1 MNCVVVGGGLAGLA
15 AAVHATAKGHRV
27 TLLEARSFCGGRA
40 FAFREPKTGDII
52 DNGQHL
58 LQGCYRATL
67 AYLEQIGSRHRLAV
81 HPRLAVT
88 FATADGRR
96 TNLSCPDWPAP
107 WHLLAGLGRWRDFP
121 KRDLVRAMWGLR
133 TMRTLDHAGYA
144 RLDQWS
150 VTQWLDTMGQSKTA
164 RRLLWTPLTLA
175 IMNEEPSRASAA
187 ALAMILKEG
196 ALSGTAPTGLATP
209 QCDLSS
215 LLVDPAVAWLQQRGC
230 HVRTGTPAEQLLLH
244 DGAIAGIRCRHD
256 ETVHGDAFI
265 LALAPRELARLLAA
279 SDIAGAPWDS
289 LSRWESVPI
298 ISVHCWYDQPALP
311 GPMVGL
317 IDAPFDWAFEKNEGR
332 PSATPRGELGR
343 GTKDEGRKTIV
354 SLVKS
359 AAREMAAWPREQIV
373 QSARDTLTRYFPG
386 TAAAP
391 WHVQVT
397 KELHATV
404 SLAHHTAAL
413 RLPAHTPWPN
423 VWLAGDWTATGLP
436 ATIESAVRSGVHAA
450 AHL

>member
-1 MNCVVVGGGLAGLA
+1 MKCVVVGGGLAGLA
-15 AAVHATAKGHRV
+15 AAVHATAAGHHV

-40 FAFREPKTGDII
+40 FAFREPETGDVI

-58 LQGCYRATL
+58 LQGCYRATM
-67 AYLEQIGSRHRLAV
+67 AYLEQVGSRHRLTL
-81 HPRLAVT
+81 HPRLEVT
-88 FATADGRR
+88 FATADGTL
-96 TNLSCPDWPAP
+96 TNLACPDWTAP

-121 KRDLVRAMWGLR
+121 TRDLFRAIFGLR
-133 TMRTLDHAGYA
+133 AIRTLDHAGYA
-144 RLDQWS
+144 QLDQWS
-150 VTQWLDTMGQSKTA
+150 VTQWLDEMGQSDTA

-187 ALAMILKEG
+187 ALAMMLKEG
-196 ALSGTAPTGLATP
+196 AISGNVPTGLATP

-244 DGAIAGIRCRHD
+244 NGAMTGIRCRHD

-265 LALAPRELARLLAA
+265 LALAPRELARVLAA
-279 SDIAGAPWDS
+279 SQITGAPWES

-298 ISVHCWYDQPALP
+298 ISVHCWYEQPVLP
-311 GPMVGL
+311 RPMVGL
-317 IDAPFDWAFEKNEGR
+317 IDAPFDWAFEKNGGSR
-332 PSATPRGELGR
+332 
-343 GTKDEGRKTIV
+343 TIV

-359 AAREMAAWPREQIV
+359 AAREMAAWPREQIA
-373 QSARDTLTRYFPG
+373 QAARDTIARHFPA
-386 TAAAP
+386 TAAAAP

-413 RLPAHTPWPN
+413 RFPAQTPWSN

-436 ATIESAVRSGVHAA
+436 ATIESAVRSGVRAA
-450 AHL
+450 AYL